1 MKKPTSVSKEELLK
15 IQRFLSEVKDTN
27 EDTEYDPDQEY
38 IVNAIIQLVKEQEKA
53 SITEDF
59 NVPYIHPMIT
69 VQKWSTELKDL
80 VDKMLYMD

>member
-38 IVNAIIQLVKEQEKA
+38 IVNAIIQLVKEQEKT

>member
-1 MKKPTSVSKEELLK
+1 MEKSTSIPKDELLK
-15 IQRFLSEVKDTN
+15 VQRFLSEVKDTN

-38 IVNAIIQLVKEQEKA
+38 IVNTIIQLVKEQEKT

-80 VDKMLYMD
+80 VDKLLYMD

>member
-1 MKKPTSVSKEELLK
+1 MEKSTSIPKYELLK
-15 IQRFLSEVKDTN
+15 VQRFLSEVKDTN

-38 IVNAIIQLVKEQEKA
+38 IVNTIIQLVKEQEKT

-80 VDKMLYMD
+80 VDKLLYMD